1 MSLLEPHGVL
11 YSMSTYR
18 FGFFGDGSGNLLPA
32 RRGLELALDDYLRNA
47 DLHLE
52 EPSDTTT

>member
-18 FGFFGDGSGNLLPA
+18 FGFMHVGSANLLPV
-32 RRGLELALDDYLRNA
+32 RRALELELDDYLRKA
-47 DLHLE
+47 GLHLG
-52 EPSDTTT
+52 DLQ